1 MYSSRESFKANSEDK
16 PFKAYIYF
24 TSLFVFSL
32 SALFIEKS
40 SSLGVNSDELFCSAR
55 RIIGVKHC
63 KICFAKGTKKTM
75 AETKSSKPQ

>member
-32 SALFIEKS
+32 SALFIEKGQQFES
-40 SSLGVNSDELFCSAR
+40 KLG
-55 RIIGVKHC
+55 
-63 KICFAKGTKKTM
+63 
-75 AETKSSKPQ
+75 